1 MKKKSTSPPASFNV
15 RVVIALV
22 LCAAACFIVTGTLP
36 AFSRPDA
43 PARTSRRTLSFG
55 ERVVYQRAVEEV
67 YWRHRIWPKERP
79 DPKPSLDAVMSQA
92 QLEKKVADYL
102 RNSQALEDHWQRPI
116 TAEQLQGE
124 MDRMAKHTKQPEVLR
139 ELFEAL
145 GNDAFVIAECLARPA
160 LAERL
165 LTTWYAYDQRI
176 HNELKRRAEVEL
188 HAHLPSIAAE
198 ADNTVEHMKQLSGRY
213 SEIEY
218 VKSDSSHQERQLG
231 LGHDVKLNSR
241 EWDENLRKLA
251 ATFVKASIVKAADF
265 GVRRDLALQSADMS
279 AHSNS
284 AAAEN
289 DEIIPVGKLSPL
301 QDNETCYSATAVIEK
316 TEGRL
321 KLARVAW
328 LKEPL
333 ESWLAK
339 RQSQTS
345 RMMIAVT
352 TGYTLPAIGTGACS
366 DDTWTNMHAE
376 LAGRIGHTAVWTGSE
391 MIIWGGSD
399 AGTADDTGARYNPS
413 TDTWAATSTT
423 NAPAGR
429 DFHTAVWTGKEMIVW
444 GGRDTLT
451 STNLNTGGKYNSS
464 TDSWTATSTDNAPQA
479 RHSQAA
485 VWTGSEMI
493 IWGGCFGNECTPLN
507 TGGRYNPSTNTWT
520 ATTTI
525 NAPSA
530 RAGHTAVWTGAEMII
545 WGGCGGG
552 NPCSSFNTGGRYN
565 PSTDSWTATSL
576 VDAPTARDSHSAV
589 WTGAEMVVWGG
600 WESNGP
606 YYNTGGRY
614 NPNTDSWTSTSLTN
628 APSARNQHTAVWTG
642 NEMIVWGG
650 FFYDGR
656 NHYLNTGGSYNPGT
670 DSWTGTTTTNAPEG
684 RITPTAVWIGSE
696 MIVWGGRTYP
706 EGNLN
711 TGGRYNPSADTW
723 TVTARSPSQRNLHTA
738 VWTGSE
744 MIVWGG
750 EDQFSDIKKSG
761 GRYNPSTD
769 SWTATSTANAPAYR
783 YSHTAVWTGSDM
795 IVWGGIDE
803 LVNLLNTGGRYNPST
818 DSWTNISTSNAPEG
832 RYNHRAVWS
841 GSEMIVWGGFHD
853 TAGHA
858 VNTGGRYNPDTDSW
872 TATSTT
878 NAPSG
883 RGQYQAVWT
892 GNEMIVWGG
901 CSYDPGYQCLNT
913 GGRYDSITDSWTPTS
928 TTNAPSAR
936 GLYAAVWSGSEMIIW
951 GGNDQNFLLL
961 DTGGRYNPETDN
973 WTVTS
978 TTNAPVARF
987 RPTAVW
993 TGSEM
998 IVWGGQDQNFLP
1010 LDTGGRYDPA
1020 MDSWMTTTTTN
1031 APAGRYSHTAVWTG
1045 NEMIVWG
1052 GATDTE
1058 FFNTGE
1064 RYCAQTGPTPTPSS
1078 TPTPTVTP
1086 TPRPTPTPRA
1096 RPTPPPRPTP
1106 SR

>member
-1 MKKKSTSPPASFNV
+1 MKEKSTSLPASFNV
-15 RVVIALV
+15 RIVIALV
-22 LCAAACFIVTGTLP
+22 LCAAACFIVIGTLP

-43 PARTSRRTLSFG
+43 PARTSRRTLSFE

-139 ELFEAL
+139 ELFGAL
-145 GNDAFVIAECLARPA
+145 GNDPFVIAECLARPA

-165 LTTWYAYDQRI
+165 VTNWYAYDQRI
-176 HNELKRRAEVEL
+176 HGDLRQG
-188 HAHLPSIAAE
+188 AE
-198 ADNTVEHMKQLSGRY
+198 AELQAHPGVDHIKQLSGKY
-213 SEIEY
+213 SEIEL
-218 VKSDSSHQERQLG
+218 VKNDSTK
-231 LGHDVKLNSR
+231 DVDNANAGRSVELNTR
-241 EWDENLRKLA
+241 EWDEAVQRLA
-251 ATFVKASIVKAADF
+251 AIFGGITVGADVPPARSQTGAKSPAEGAPLTQIKT
-265 GVRRDLALQSADMS
+265 GVLSLLQEDQEHYYAR
-279 AHSNS
+279 A
-284 AAAEN
+284 
-289 DEIIPVGKLSPL
+289 I
-301 QDNETCYSATAVIEK
+301 IEK
-316 TEGRL
+316 TENHL
-321 KLARVAW
+321 KLATVSW
-328 LKEPL
+328 FKEPL
-333 ESWLAK
+333 ELWLAK
-339 RQSQTS
+339 AENEVSN
-345 RMMIAVT
+345 AVAAPVAS
-352 TGYTLPAIGTGACS
+352 YTLPTIGAGGCP
-366 DDTWTNMHAE
+366 DDTWADMHNV
-376 LAGRIGHTAVWTGSE
+376 LAGRHAHTGVWTGSEMVIWGGWVGGTTNTGGRYNPSTDTWAPTSVTNAPARRENHTAVWTGSE
-391 MIIWGGSD
+391 MIVWGGR
-399 AGTADDTGARYNPS
+399 DTNDSPLSTGSRYNPS
-413 TDTWAATSTT
+413 TDSWTPTSNTK
-423 NAPAGR
+423 APDAR
-429 DFHTAVWTGKEMIVW
+429 YWHTAVWTGSEMIVW
-444 GGRDTLT
+444 GGRDANLFPL
-451 STNLNTGGKYNSS
+451 STGARYSPS
-464 TDSWTATSTDNAPQA
+464 TDSWTPTSNTKAPGA
-479 RHSQAA
+479 RYFHTA
-485 VWTGSEMI
+485 VWSDSEMI
-493 IWGGCFGNECTPLN
+493 VWGGFDGNNDVN
-507 TGGRYNPSTNTWT
+507 TGGRYNPSTDTWT
-520 ATTTI
+520 ATSIT
-525 NAPSA
+525 NAP
-530 RAGHTAVWTGAEMII
+530 AGREFHTAVWTGGEMIV
-545 WGGCGGG
+545 WGGWDRG
-552 NPCSSFNTGGRYN
+552 PQAYYDTGGRYN
-565 PSTDSWTATSL
+565 PSTDSWT
-576 VDAPTARDSHSAV
+576 
-589 WTGAEMVVWGG
+589 
-600 WESNGP
+600 
-606 YYNTGGRY
+606 NTET
-614 NPNTDSWTSTSLTN
+614 NN
-628 APSARNQHTAVWTG
+628 APSTRNQHTAVWTG

-656 NHYLNTGGSYNPGT
+656 NHYLNTGGRYNPSSN
-670 DSWTGTTTTNAPEG
+670 SWTTTTTTDAPEG
-684 RITPTAVWIGSE
+684 RIVPTVVWTGSE
-696 MIVWGGRTYP
+696 IIVWGGYTWP
-706 EGNLN
+706 DGLLN
-711 TGGRYNPSADTW
+711 TGARYNPSADNW
-723 TVTARSPSQRNLHTA
+723 TATASTPAQKELHTA

-750 EDQFSDIKKSG
+750 IDQFQNLSNIG

-769 SWTATSTANAPAYR
+769 NWTATSTANTPAGR
-783 YSHTAVWTGSDM
+783 YSHTVVWTGSDT

-803 LVNLLNTGGRYNPST
+803 SGNLLNTGGRYDPST
-818 DSWTNISTSNAPEG
+818 DGWTNISNSNAPEG

-853 TAGHA
+853 TVGHA
-858 VNTGGRYNPDTDSW
+858 VNTGGRYNPHTDSW

-883 RGQYQAVWT
+883 RGQYRAVWT

-913 GGRYDSITDSWTPTS
+913 GGRYDSITDSWTLTS

-961 DTGGRYNPETDN
+961 DTGGRYNPETDS
-973 WTVTS
+973 WTATS
-978 TTNAPVARF
+978 TTNSPVARF

-1010 LDTGGRYDPA
+1010 LNTGGRYDPGL
-1020 MDSWMTTTTTN
+1020 DTWMPTTTTN

-1045 NEMIVWG
+1045 SEMIVWG
-1052 GATDTE
+1052 GATNDGNQN
-1058 FFNTGE
+1058 FNDGG